1 MSVVK
6 TAESRRSDCIR
17 GIADVREK
25 HILMRKQGGYGLKL
39 RKALLLIM
47 PFMALFLFSCG
58 LQDYPTYTY
67 ELSNGLGEKYLV
79 NYCEQTNYPDNIT
92 RVKVFKEKH
101 KISDF
106 EGGAYTGCD
115 SYVPS
120 QVMLICSSDGVDY
133 YYIRSH
139 FGEYIAADGLADLKM
154 NFNMMLISGDV
165 SELKDTEKHTYSK
178 LAGLIRDAVS
188 ADEAKKRFS
197 DCGYSSEKFIAFYN
211 YQ

>member
-1 MSVVK
+1 M
-6 TAESRRSDCIR
+6 
-17 GIADVREK
+17 
-25 HILMRKQGGYGLKL
+25 KL

-47 PFMALFLFSCG
+47 PFMLLLLYSCG

-92 RVKVFKEKH
+92 RIKVFKEKH

-106 EGGAYTGCD
+106 EGGAYSGCD
-115 SYVPS
+115 SYIPS

-133 YYIRSH
+133 YYIRSQ

-154 NFNMMLISGDV
+154 NFNMMSISRDV

-178 LAGLIRDAVS
+178 LAGLIRGAVS
-188 ADEAKKRFS
+188 AENAKKRFA
-197 DCGYSSEKFIAFYN
+197 DCGYSSDSFMAFYN
-211 YQ
+211 YE

>member
-1 MSVVK
+1 M
-6 TAESRRSDCIR
+6 ANEIR
-17 GIADVREK
+17 FNIGDRVR
-25 HILMRKQGGYGLKL
+25 MRGFIRPLTVRGTGTDTHGET
-39 RKALLLIM
+39 
-47 PFMALFLFSCG
+47 F
-58 LQDYPTYTY
+58 Y

-92 RVKVFKEKH
+92 RIKVFKDKH

-133 YYIRSH
+133 YYIRSQ

-188 ADEAKKRFS
+188 ADAAAKRFS
-197 DCGYSSEKFIAFYN
+197 DCGYSSERFIAFYN